1 MVICADPRTY
11 WGLWTQN
18 MAQMQEMPS
27 TNLEENKMNLLSIK
41 IVKKAIL
48 ISEEKCPLDE
58 NEK

>member
-1 MVICADPRTY
+1 
-11 WGLWTQN
+11 

-48 ISEEKCPLDE
+48 ISEEKRPLDE
-58 NEK
+58 SEK

>member
-1 MVICADPRTY
+1 
-11 WGLWTQN
+11 

-41 IVKKAIL
+41 IVKNAIL